1 MKWKILKSETAFEN
15 HFFKITKDKCEKN
28 DGTVVE
34 KYYTIQRPTVA
45 VIIAITN
52 QNEVVLINQYRH
64 PIKNTD
70 IELPAGYIEEHENDI
85 EQAAHRELLEE
96 TGYKVEKMEEIQEVY
111 SSAGLMSNNIHFFI
125 GFNAKK
131 IQEPE
136 LDENEELEDL
146 TTPFENSIKLVE
158 EEKIKDMASV
168 TGILLA
174 KKYLEKQ

>member
-15 HFFKITKDKCEKN
+15 HFFKITKDKCEKS
-28 DGTVVE
+28 DGTIIE
-34 KYYTIQRPTVA
+34 QYYTIERPTVA
-45 VIIAITN
+45 VIAAFTEK
-52 QNEVVLINQYRH
+52 NELVLINQYRH
-64 PIKNTD
+64 PVKNTD
-70 IELPAGYIEEHENDI
+70 IELPAGYIEKNENI

-96 TGYKVEKMEEIQEVY
+96 TGYKAEKLEEIQEVY

-131 IQEPE
+131 IQEPK
-136 LDENEELEDL
+136 LDENEELEVL
-146 TTPFENSIKLVE
+146 TTPFENAIKLLE